1 VRSHKIKV
9 RSSGFK
15 NSLKI
20 LEICDFLY
28 IILYF
33 PFDDYH
39 RRGLKGLEV
48 SVSHSA
54 TRPERKQP
62 LREEVG

>member
-20 LEICDFLY
+20 LEICD
-28 IILYF
+28 F